1 MKNVKVY
8 IRELIDEGI
17 IAKEVSDQ
25 LIFLIKKI
33 DMKNI
38 KVYIQ
43 ELIDEGIIAKEVA
56 DELIFLIKKIEK

>member
-8 IRELIDEGI
+8 IR
-17 IAKEVSDQ
+17 
-25 LIFLIKKI
+25 
-33 DMKNI
+33 
-38 KVYIQ
+38 

>member
-8 IRELIDEGI
+8 
-17 IAKEVSDQ
+17 
-25 LIFLIKKI
+25 
-33 DMKNI
+33 N
-38 KVYIQ
+38 Q